1 MLFGLSS
8 MIFSHVRTNIT
19 HVCY

>member
-1 MLFGLSS
+1 